1 VKITATAADAASGL
15 AQVSFYVDGVLI
27 GTSKGPTYS
36 VTWNTNKV
44 SKAQHTLTAIAQD
57 VAGNSQTSSGVLVTV
72 T

>member
-1 VKITATAADAASGL
+1 V

-27 GTSKGPTYS
+27 GTSKGPAYS
-36 VTWNTNKV
+36 VTWNTSKV

-57 VAGNSQTSSGVLVTV
+57 VAGNSQTSPGVLVTV